1 MNEIKEEDNE
11 KRFVADAREYKFKV
25 NGSSE
30 NVGKKIQQRSNE
42 ELVNAMKKYM
52 PIGSI
57 VKIGDSFKNYMIMGF
72 NPKVDNKIY
81 DYLAC
86 EYPFGL
92 DSNHQSSVFNHNQ
105 IEKIFHIGFVNN
117 QEKSFKSELLKSIN
131 NSDELEK

>member
-1 MNEIKEEDNE
+1 MNKMNEEENK
-11 KRFVADAREYKFKV
+11 KRFVADVREYTVKV

-30 NVGKKIQQRSNE
+30 NIGEKIQQRSNE

-57 VKIGDSFKNYMIMGF
+57 VKIRDSFKKYMIMGF
-72 NPKVDNKIY
+72 NSKFDDKIY

-92 DSNHQSSVFNHNQ
+92 DSEHKSDVFNHNQ
-105 IEKIFHIGFVNN
+105 IEKVFHIGFVNN
-117 QEKSFKSELLKSIN
+117 QEKNFKLELLKSIN
-131 NSDELEK
+131 NNEPER